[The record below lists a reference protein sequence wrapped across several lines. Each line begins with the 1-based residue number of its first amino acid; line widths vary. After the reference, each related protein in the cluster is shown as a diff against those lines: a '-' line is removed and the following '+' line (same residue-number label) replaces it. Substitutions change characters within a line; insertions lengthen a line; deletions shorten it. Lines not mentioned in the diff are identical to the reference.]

1 MAWRKILHLQKRKLP
16 RRLVQKVLFLMKILK
31 NFGLFLLF
39 YGEHG
44 EVSFLTSR
52 IDYVTCL
59 SLIRSTKISISAI
72 RDPCYPFRRDP
83 CLKSSGTILSKNNRL
98 RPLHVFSFLKCRCW
112 TNQAP
117 DLPLWRKK
125 ILISTR
131 IFLPLKSFSCTLFD
145 GLTFNTRGYFA
156 SWGRERP
163 AIKKIYTYFIC

>member
-83 CLKSSGTILSKNNRL
+83 CLKSSGTILSKNITVCGRYMYFHSL
-98 RPLHVFSFLKCRCW
+98 SADVEPTKHLTYPYEGKKYWFQPEFFCLWSLFL
-112 TNQAP
+112 AP
-117 DLPLWRKK
+117 Y
-125 ILISTR
+125 SMV
-131 IFLPLKSFSCTLFD
+131 
-145 GLTFNTRGYFA
+145 
-156 SWGRERP
+156 
-163 AIKKIYTYFIC
+163 